1 MLETAPTGPLHNSED
16 AMRPNASHGPLSTQT
31 IDSWDSLRTTLKV
44 LEDTGVDPR
53 SAVLSLLQGVTG
65 KAGTPVL
72 DATPLSHLEDRLGT
86 NYVPSDSERREIRD
100 FCALGMQKLAI
111 VDREL
116 ETIKDSVATILA
128 RRVEIQQEIDPFLA
142 LISPMRALPPETLQ
156 EIFMACLPVDH
167 YAIMHVSEAPLLFGR
182 VCSAWRTISLA
193 TAALWSSIHV
203 VVPYPDSTEIF
214 TDDPPITSILKRC
227 EAMQIWLSRSGN
239 CPLSITLFVPY
250 QYPAH
255 SQRFIHALLPYS
267 RRWKE
272 LKLSQISPEN
282 LKILNNLTPADVPCL
297 ESIDILDNM
306 STQEGF
312 GDTLQ
317 FLLIP
322 PRLRS
327 ITVSYYDGRLSLPSC
342 AWGQI
347 TTLRLQSHIA
357 FFNLDIDQ
365 LMRILEQ
372 CVNLGECR
380 LAFPTSPTDQ
390 PSSTPSQ
397 ITLARL
403 HTFSVHADMS
413 TKSVFNLAKILDRFT
428 LPALGELSVLGVP
441 LRMIGDDDE
450 EPEPMD
456 VMSSLEGLVSRSSC
470 ILKGL
475 SVHNITG
482 NMEALLR
489 CLHGSPLLQD
499 LELEYDPSHFSA
511 LPDPLSVLEALT
523 VHAFASSEPPVC
535 PNLIN
540 LRLSRCD
547 VTAQSQAAVINL
559 LRSRCQPDP
568 PDQIRRLKNVKVSL
582 ERNFA
587 DLAELVKLLK
597 INDGPRIFI
606 TEPYNHLKH
615 MNKTERWGGL
625 PPPSPSLFL

>member
-1 MLETAPTGPLHNSED
+1 MLETAPTRSHHHSGD
-16 AMRPNASHGPLSTQT
+16 AMRPNAPHGPLLTQT
-31 IDSWDSLRTTLKV
+31 IDSWDSAN
-44 LEDTGVDPR
+44 TGVDPR

-72 DATPLSHLEDRLGT
+72 DATPLSHLEDHLGT

-100 FCALGMQKLAI
+100 FCTLGMQKLAI
-111 VDREL
+111 
-116 ETIKDSVATILA
+116 
-128 RRVEIQQEIDPFLA
+128 VEIQQEIDPFLA
-142 LISPMRALPPETLQ
+142 LILPMCALLPETLQ

-182 VCSAWRTISLA
+182 VCSAWRTISLG
-193 TAALWSSIHV
+193 TAALWSSIHI

-214 TDDPPITSILKRC
+214 TDDPPITSILKRS

-239 CPLSITLFVPY
+239 CPLSITLF
-250 QYPAH
+250 
-255 SQRFIHALLPYS
+255 
-267 RRWKE
+267 E

-322 PRLRS
+322 PRLCS

-347 TTLRLQSHIA
+347 TIHLQSHIA

-372 CVNLGECR
+372 S
-380 LAFPTSPTDQ
+380 FPTSPTDQ

-403 HTFSVHADMS
+403 HTFSVHVDMS
-413 TKSVFNLAKILDRFT
+413 TKSVFNLAKILHCFT
-428 LPALGELSVLGVP
+428 LPALGELSVPGVP

-456 VMSSLEGLVSRSSC
+456 VMSSLEGLVSHSSC

-475 SVHNITG
+475 LVHNITG
-482 NMEALLR
+482 NMEALLG

-511 LPDPLSVLEALT
+511 LPDPLSVLKALT
-523 VHAFASSEPPVC
+523 VHAFASSEPPMC

-540 LRLSRCD
+540 LRLLRCD
-547 VTAQSQAAVINL
+547 VTAQSKVVVITL

-568 PDQIRRLKNVKVSL
+568 PDQIRQLKNVKVSL
-582 ERNFA
+582 EHNFA
-587 DLAELVKLLK
+587 DLAELIKSLK
-597 INDGPRIFI
+597 INDGPRISQAI
-606 TEPYNHLKH
+606 TELYDRLKH
-615 MNKTERWGGL
+615 TNKTECWAGV
-625 PPPSPSLFL
+625 PPLSPSLFL